1 MCQCANVL
9 IKEMRRIYIAIVILL
24 AGVTAMP
31 VQAQVRVGE
40 WQDHLSFS
48 QAISLVEAK
57 GIIYCATRS
66 GLFSY
71 DPATAEISKWSKVNG
86 LSDLEIASL
95 AYSADHDVLIIAYT
109 NSNIDLLR
117 NNSIINIPDIKHKSM
132 TGSKRIN
139 SIQVQ
144 GDDAL
149 FSCGFGIIRLNLVRD
164 EIASTYYIGPNGSH
178 LEIFETEIF
187 NNDSIFAATEK
198 GVYKASINDPQLEN
212 YRSWTRVSGQP
223 FAGETYNHLA
233 YTEGTL
239 WASHKSS
246 SGNMDSVFTY
256 NGHVWNWFPKY
267 FNDIRRMRF
276 VAGQLVVVSSYQIN
290 LMNPEGD
297 LQKHMEG
304 YGDKDLMNPSDF
316 LLDDQGRAWIADRD
330 YGLIFTTDYVT
341 FLKIRPP
348 GPWDRRTFDM
358 VVSSGDLWVAGGAY
372 DGSWNNIWNISGVSA
387 KLNGTWKVFNPLT
400 VPSMGLIR
408 DIVRLAVDPT
418 DSKHVYGASWGY
430 GVVEFRDGEY
440 MGVYNDTNT
449 DGALTSVFPGSPYI
463 RIGGMAFDSK
473 NNLWVTNSSV
483 PSPVSVRKKD
493 GTWKSFSYGQYL
505 GDAFTGPIVI
515 TPGDNKWI
523 LLPKGNGLFAFNNG
537 KDIDDVSDDKQ
548 VRMPLRVSFP
558 PKNTIK
564 ILNDIYSMA
573 VDLDGRL
580 WLGTSSGAV
589 VYYQPSAIFTSSD
602 FYASQPSV
610 NQGDSLFHGL
620 LSTEIVTAIAVDGA
634 NRKWFGTRNSG
645 VFLTNPDG
653 TEMIQSFNITN
664 SPLLS
669 NEISS
674 IVIDHQSGEIYFG
687 TEGGVTSYR
696 GAATRS
702 DLFTGSVYAFPNPVR
717 PGYTGLITVKGVP
730 AESTVKITDLTG
742 NLVYSGESL
751 GGQFT
756 WDGNE
761 RSGSPV
767 VTGVYLVF
775 ASTADKSAKAV
786 TKILIIR

>member
-1 MCQCANVL
+1 MVM
-9 IKEMRRIYIAIVILL
+9 I
-24 AGVTAMP
+24 P
-31 VQAQVRVGE
+31 VRAQVRVGE

-48 QAISLVEAK
+48 QAINLVEAN

-71 DPATAEISKWSKVNG
+71 DPATTEISKWSKING

-95 AYSADHDVLIIAYT
+95 AYSTENDVLIIAYA

-117 NNSIINIPDIKHKSM
+117 NNTIINIPDIKQKSM
-132 TGSKRIN
+132 TGSKKIN
-139 SIQVQ
+139 SIMVQ

-149 FSCGFGIIRLNLVRD
+149 LSCGFGIIRLNLVRD
-164 EIASTYYIGPNGSH
+164 EVASTYYIGPNGSH
-178 LEIFETEIF
+178 VEIFETEIF

-198 GVYKASINDPQLEN
+198 GIYKASVSDPKLEN
-212 YRSWTRVSGQP
+212 YQSWKRVAGQP

-233 YTEGTL
+233 YHEGTL
-239 WASHKSS
+239 WVSHRSS
-246 SGNMDSVFTY
+246 SAGVDSIFTY
-256 NGHVWNWFPKY
+256 NGNEWKLFPKQY
-267 FNDIRRMRF
+267 NDIRRIRF
-276 VAGQLVVVSSYQIN
+276 AAGQIAVVSNYQIN
-290 LMNPEGD
+290 LLTPEGGQKVHMEVYGEDFMNP
-297 LQKHMEG
+297 
-304 YGDKDLMNPSDF
+304 YDF
-316 LLDDQGRAWIADRD
+316 LLDSQGKAWIADRD
-330 YGLIFTTDYVT
+330 HGLISTTDYVT

-348 GPWDRRTFDM
+348 GPWDRKTFDM
-358 VVSSGDLWVAGGAY
+358 VISKGDLWIAGGAY

-387 KLNGTWKVFNPLT
+387 KLNGTWRFYNPLT
-400 VPSMGLIR
+400 VPELNLVR
-408 DIVRLAVDPT
+408 DVVRLAVDPT
-418 DSKHVYGASWGY
+418 DPGHVYGASWGY
-430 GVVEFRDGEY
+430 GVLEFKDGEF
-440 MGVYNDTNT
+440 VRIHNDTNT
-449 DGALTSVFPGSPYI
+449 DGALTSIFPNSPYI
-463 RIGGMAFDSK
+463 RIGGLAFDSK

-483 PSPVSVRKKD
+483 ASPVSVREKD
-493 GTWKSFSYGQYL
+493 GTWKNFSYGQYL

-515 TPGDNKWI
+515 TPGDIKWI

-537 KDIDDVSDDKQ
+537 KDIDDESDDKQ

-674 IVIDHQSGEIYFG
+674 IVIDHESGEVYFG
-687 TEGGVTSYR
+687 TEGGVISYR
-696 GAATRS
+696 GTATRE
-702 DLFTGSVYAFPNPVR
+702 DLYAGPVYAFPNPVR

-730 AESTVKITDLTG
+730 AESSVKITDLTG
-742 NLVYSGESL
+742 NMVFEGESL
-751 GGQFT
+751 GGQIT
-756 WDGNE
+756 WDGRE
-761 RSGSPV
+761 RSGNPV
-767 VTGVYLVF
+767 VSGVYLVF

-786 TKILIIR
+786 TKILIVR